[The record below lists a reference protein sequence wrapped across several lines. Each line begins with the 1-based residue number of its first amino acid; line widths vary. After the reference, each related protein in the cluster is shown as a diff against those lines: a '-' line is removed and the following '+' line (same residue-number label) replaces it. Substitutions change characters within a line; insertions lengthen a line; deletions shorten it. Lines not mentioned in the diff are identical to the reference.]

1 MAVSDHDPKAPY
13 LSFSMSCIYL
23 PRLSRGYCECEKWSL
38 LATIQ
43 HQCNSANLFPGTR
56 DALHP
61 PWRGVLGNRHP
72 LHPPQ
77 RPFCWNTLAAH
88 PVIPPPTLPTNLH
101 LGHQIS
107 LPHPTN
113 TGLPPPHLWTSHVQ
127 PWRCF
132 VEPFGRRCIKTSLAA
147 LQKGPSGSR
156 VLEGDSRVCNP
167 GCLSLPRLPR

>member
-1 MAVSDHDPKAPY
+1 VSDHDPKAPY

-23 PRLSRGYCECEKWSL
+23 PRLSRGYGECEKWSL

-43 HQCNSANLFPGTR
+43 HQAIVPTCFLAPAMLCIR
-56 DALHP
+56 
-61 PWRGVLGNRHP
+61 RGVAFWATFTP

-77 RPFCWNTLAAH
+77 RPFCWKTLAAH

-113 TGLPPPHLWTSHVQ
+113 TDLPPPHLWTSPVQ

-167 GCLSLPRLPR
+167 GCLSLPRLPC